1 MFSSPAE
8 SCPEEGLSHSTFPAQ
23 NQSKCLLHNRA
34 IAKKSSS
41 RHFCAK
47 VGLKPP
53 HSTRWRDCRGT
64 FDFAKRLEC
73 GAFTAAI
80 GNKRRRVGS
89 GVQGVKFFSPNS
101 SPRLSGVGIGG
112 SALRALASVSLLY
125 FIFVRSKMG

>member
-47 VGLKPP
+47 VGLAAKGDAYGLF
-53 HSTRWRDCRGT
+53 RMGERYRDG
-64 FDFAKRLEC
+64 DGVNKDPSKAKEYFEKAAAA
-73 GAFTAAI
+73 GNPEAATAL
-80 GNKRRRVGS
+80 K
-89 GVQGVKFFSPNS
+89 K
-101 SPRLSGVGIGG
+101 
-112 SALRALASVSLLY
+112 LLP
-125 FIFVRSKMG
+125 SNP